1 MPIIFYTNLMS
12 WKFAELISYM
22 SITVIAT
29 AVAAF
34 VILKCQMETIM
45 SCKNMQ
51 LHAWWQAQSVQ
62 YVVIKF
68 SGSCWVLYNFIEEV
82 FHYS

>member
-1 MPIIFYTNLMS
+1 
-12 WKFAELISYM
+12 
-22 SITVIAT
+22 
-29 AVAAF
+29 
-34 VILKCQMETIM
+34 LKCQMETIM

-68 SGSCWVLYNFIEEV
+68 RGAVGFCIILLRKFSTIPNFLSV
-82 FHYS
+82 

>member
-1 MPIIFYTNLMS
+1 MS

-22 SITVIAT
+22 SITVTAT
-29 AVAAF
+29 AAAAF

-51 LHAWWQAQSVQ
+51 LHA
-62 YVVIKF
+62 
-68 SGSCWVLYNFIEEV
+68 
-82 FHYS
+82 